1 MILDRATSYIGTLVD
16 DLVTKGCSEPYRMM
30 TSRSEYRLIL
40 RQDNAAERM
49 VPIGHKVG
57 LVSEERY
64 SKFLDEKRICEE
76 ELLRIKS
83 VVVHPT
89 EEVNEML
96 VRKGTSPITTGVR
109 MIELLKRPQ
118 LGYED
123 LAEFDPSR
131 PKLKYS
137 LVNKLEVE
145 IKYSGYI
152 RVQQEQID
160 KMRKLESKSLP
171 ENIDYKTIKGLRLE
185 AQEKLNKFKP
195 LNVGQAG
202 RISGVNPA
210 DVSVLLVWLASKE
223 HGSRGDNNE

>member
-1 MILDRATSYIGTLVD
+1 
-16 DLVTKGCSEPYRMM
+16 
-30 TSRSEYRLIL
+30 
-40 RQDNAAERM
+40 
-49 VPIGHKVG
+49 
-57 LVSEERY
+57 
-64 SKFLDEKRICEE
+64 
-76 ELLRIKS
+76 
-83 VVVHPT
+83 
-89 EEVNEML
+89 
-96 VRKGTSPITTGVR
+96 

-123 LAEFDPSR
+123 LAEFDPGR

-223 HGSRGDNNE
+223 HGNRGDNNE